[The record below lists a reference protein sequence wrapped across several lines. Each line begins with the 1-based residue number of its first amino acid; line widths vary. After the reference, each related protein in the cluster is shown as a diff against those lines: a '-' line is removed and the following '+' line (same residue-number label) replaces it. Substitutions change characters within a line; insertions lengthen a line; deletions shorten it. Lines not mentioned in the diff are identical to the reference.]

1 MLTIERK
8 LDRWTKDCMFE
19 KLSRMHNNQMVLIK
33 GSQVDWHIQNQ
44 DGTVYIFK
52 DKERIGYVDIEE
64 GRVASI
70 NNSILERKQI
80 QNLVNRINEG
90 PRYETCKAYMLGI
103 EAIFYADMKLAE
115 LKLEKVK
122 ETLETIKR
130 ES

>member
-1 MLTIERK
+1 MVTIERK

-19 KLSRMHNNQMVLIK
+19 KLSRMHTNRIVPIETP
-33 GSQVDWHIQNQ
+33 SVDWHILNQ

-52 DKERIGYVDIEE
+52 DSVRIGYVDIES

-80 QNLVNRINEG
+80 QNLVDRINEG

-103 EAIFYADMKLAE
+103 EAIFYADMKSAE

>member
-1 MLTIERK
+1 MLTIEKK

-19 KLSRMHNNQMVLIK
+19 KLSRMHINQMVPIK
-33 GSQVDWHIQNQ
+33 GSLWYWYIQNQ

-52 DKERIGYVDIEE
+52 DTVRIGYVDIET

-80 QNLVNRINEG
+80 QNLVDRINEG
-90 PRYETCKAYMLGI
+90 PRNEICKEYMLCI

-115 LKLEKVK
+115 QKLEKVK

>member
-8 LDRWTKDCMFE
+8 LDRWTKECMFE

-80 QNLVNRINEG
+80 QNLVNRINKG

-103 EAIFYADMKLAE
+103 EAIFYTDMKLAE